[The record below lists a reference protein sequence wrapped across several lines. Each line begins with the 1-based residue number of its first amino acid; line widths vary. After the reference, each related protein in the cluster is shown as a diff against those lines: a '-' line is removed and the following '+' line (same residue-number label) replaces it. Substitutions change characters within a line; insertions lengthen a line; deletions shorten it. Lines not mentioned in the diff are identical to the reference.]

1 MLEQTATT
9 TSNNYDQNYEKMIL
23 CYYANNTDKL
33 QNLRMKHWESKSFER
48 IVFPKQRILFTAMP
62 KAYLEISTNYAGK
75 GTVSRQVSCDTL
87 RIE

>member
-1 MLEQTATT
+1 MLEAT
-9 TSNNYDQNYEKMIL
+9 SGKYQINCDEMML
-23 CYYANNTDKL
+23 CYYANNSENL
-33 QNLRMKHWESKSFER
+33 QNIRIKNWRSKPFER

-75 GTVSRQVSCDTL
+75 GTVSRQVSCETL

>member
-1 MLEQTATT
+1 MLEVTSETSQT
-9 TSNNYDQNYEKMIL
+9 NGDDMML
-23 CYYANNTDKL
+23 CYYANHTENM
-33 QNLRMKHWESKSFER
+33 QNLRMKNWESKPFER

-62 KAYLEISTNYAGK
+62 QAYLEISTNYAGK

>member
-1 MLEQTATT
+1 MLEQTSQSLKA
-9 TSNNYDQNYEKMIL
+9 NCDDMIL
-23 CYYANNTDKL
+23 CYYANHTENM
-33 QNLRMKHWESKSFER
+33 QNIRIKNWKSKPFER

-75 GTVSRQVSCDTL
+75 GTVSRQVSCETL

>member
-1 MLEQTATT
+1 MLEV
-9 TSNNYDQNYEKMIL
+9 TSKKSKKNGNDMIL
-23 CYYANNTDKL
+23 CYYANHTENM
-33 QNLRMKHWESKSFER
+33 QNIRIKHWQSKPFER

-75 GTVSRQVSCDTL
+75 GTVSRQVSCETL

>member
-1 MLEQTATT
+1 MLEVTSKKTQT
-9 TSNNYDQNYEKMIL
+9 NCDDMIL
-23 CYYANNTDKL
+23 CYYANHTENM
-33 QNLRMKHWESKSFER
+33 QNIRIKNWESKPFER
-48 IVFPKQRILFTAMP
+48 VVFPKQRILFTAMP